1 MNWAHLS
8 GVIQRHRLV
17 YGIAGAICVGLLL
30 TVISM
35 SLYISSGASQ
45 LDLSR
50 PGYERARTQVD
61 ESKDEGSFS
70 PNGPMNAG
78 VIDEFQKLY
87 TKNRTKLNG
96 SDNFDSAVI
105 DDTQL
110 RLNSTSA
117 AF

>member
-1 MNWAHLS
+1 MNWTRIS
-8 GVIQRHRLV
+8 GAVQRHRFA
-17 YGIAGAICVGLLL
+17 YAITGAISIGLLL

-61 ESKDEGSFS
+61 ESKDDERFTAS
-70 PNGPMNAG
+70 GPMNSD

-87 TKNRTKLNG
+87 AKNRTKLNG
-96 SDNFDSAVI
+96 SDKFDSAII

-110 RLNSTSA
+110 RLNE
-117 AF
+117 